1 MGRRPMRAWC
11 STYRNCPDPLGNVT
25 TVVNCS
31 LAGMGRR
38 PIRAWCAA
46 FRCCPD
52 PLGNVTA
59 AVNCSLALRCA
70 PHQSLPCVKGGG
82 PPQGGSEGL
91 SRQKCYEYAGGPAK
105 SATPYCTIP
114 QSKIK
119 DFRQPPLHKGA
130 LGAAAPVP

>member
-1 MGRRPMRAWC
+1 MYLLYMDSVKKKR
-11 STYRNCPDPLGNVT
+11 GNT
-25 TVVNCS
+25 KNS
-31 LAGMGRR
+31 KL
-38 PIRAWCAA
+38 
-46 FRCCPD
+46 
-52 PLGNVTA
+52 
-59 AVNCSLALRCA
+59 NCSLALRCA

-91 SRQKCYEYAGGPAK
+91 SRQKCYEYACVPAK